1 MTFTFKVILAVLP
14 QNSWKFDVIICKGFE
29 LESPNFTKYASGT
42 SGSFD
47 YFNSCLKETPF
58 KVALVYWSRLAKGC
72 YTSQIWFCFPWM
84 QPHPVI
90 SKSSIWFR
98 LPLFKI
104 CRNIT
109 THDWRRPI
117 VIVYWSTNMF
127 CLKPQWFP
135 VSERKITTLLLIAVY
150 DTRGEAFIH
159 RTTPFISK
167 LFPTRSYLGYHILYH
182 SMYFYLI
189 IQCDPKESGQS
200 ITFIGINHH
209 VAGTTNQ
216 WL

>member
-1 MTFTFKVILAVLP
+1 
-14 QNSWKFDVIICKGFE
+14 
-29 LESPNFTKYASGT
+29 
-42 SGSFD
+42 
-47 YFNSCLKETPF
+47 
-58 KVALVYWSRLAKGC
+58 
-72 YTSQIWFCFPWM
+72 M

-109 THDWRRPI
+109 TYDWRRPI

-135 VSERKITTLLLIAVY
+135 ESERKITTLLLIAVY

-167 LFPTRSYLGYHILYH
+167 LFPTRSYLAYHILYH
-182 SMYFYLI
+182 SMFFLLYHSMWPKRKWSVYHFYRNKSSCSRNNKSLVVNRACRKGEQLVDVI
-189 IQCDPKESGQS
+189 SDTKGNEQCSC
-200 ITFIGINHH
+200 I
-209 VAGTTNQ
+209 
-216 WL
+216 